1 MSCFSAIYY
10 SEFLVNKM
18 GTVNVIIAALLMYGV
33 R

>member
-1 MSCFSAIYY
+1 MVLAIYY

-18 GTVNVIIAALLMYGV
+18 GTINIIIIALLMYGV